1 MNRINLRF
9 LSITLLV
16 FLLCGV
22 SCKKEVEPPISQQG
36 IWDCHHERVW
46 DSTGV
51 KNALLGKWE
60 LKYGGLYYSIE
71 DETPKGQNARTVEFI
86 DDSISVYNQDGIH
99 IGTSTWKVVDGD
111 SRLFELEVKPG
122 IVGLYGRILICDDW
136 VEFNISYLLNGGDT
150 YFRRIE

>member
-1 MNRINLRF
+1 MNRINLRL

-16 FLLCGV
+16 FLLGGI
-22 SCKKEVEPPISQQG
+22 SCKKEVEPPISQQD

-46 DSTGV
+46 DSISV
-51 KNALLGKWE
+51 KNTLLGNWE

-71 DETPKGQNARTVEFI
+71 DETPKEQKARTVEFN

-111 SRLFELEVKPG
+111 PGLFKLDVKPG
-122 IVGLYGRILICDDW
+122 IVGLYGQILICDDL
-136 VEFNISYLLNGGDT
+136 VEFNISYISGIDS
-150 YFRRIE
+150 YFQRIE